1 MSNSMSDQRGVGMKF
16 ILSVL
21 MMGLGATAVAQQDE
35 SLEVR
40 TVVQKE
46 EIVVTADGSTER
58 RLVPAE
64 AVIPGEQ
71 VFYTITF
78 KNVGAAPAENV
89 VITNPIAAELR
100 YVDGSAFGPGS
111 EVQFSVDGGKSFA
124 AAADLTVTEA
134 GETRPATAEDFTHI
148 RWKLR
153 SDLATGSQGTARFAA
168 VLN

>member
-1 MSNSMSDQRGVGMKF
+1 MKIIWGVL
-16 ILSVL
+16 IL
-21 MMGLGATAVAQQDE
+21 GLGSAAFAEQDE

-46 EIVVTADGSTER
+46 EVVVADDGSTER

-64 AVIPGEQ
+64 TVIPGEQ

-78 KNVGAAPAENV
+78 RNVGAEPVENV

-100 YVDGSAFGPGS
+100 YVDGSAFGPGT
-111 EVQFSVDGGKSFA
+111 EVQFSVDGGRTFA
-124 AAADLTVTEA
+124 AAADLTVTED
-134 GETRPATAEDFTHI
+134 GESRPATAEDFTHI
-148 RWKLR
+148 RWKLS